1 MLRCSSRPT
10 LRPTSRARRRPQLG
24 GIAGVEE
31 RLAER
36 LAADAERRHG
46 HEIEMDVMH
55 DMGLTSEGGD
65 EQHEGAME
73 RDVEAQ
79 IEQHL
84 RDHIA
89 HGGFP
94 AREEGRRQSK

>member
-1 MLRCSSRPT
+1 MLVEADLEADLEGEAAPT
-10 LRPTSRARRRPQLG
+10 AREQLG
-24 GIAGVEE
+24 GIAGIEE

-36 LAADAERRHG
+36 LTADVERRHG

-79 IEQHL
+79 IEQRL
-84 RDHIA
+84 REHIA
-89 HGGFP
+89 RGGFR
-94 AREEGRRQSK
+94 AQK